1 MSDLTLIG
9 LSGALRAGSYN
20 TQLLLQAA
28 SLFGGNFTQGDLNL
42 PLYNADDE
50 SSSGIPT
57 EVQLLADQIAR
68 ADAVVIATPE
78 YNKAPSGV
86 LKNALDWI
94 SRTEGKPF
102 SGKPVALISA
112 TAGRTG
118 GEAALGH
125 LRAWMVPFQPQLL
138 LGNEVQVAS
147 SMREFE
153 NGHLISERY
162 TATLTT
168 LMARLRT
175 EACR

>member
-1 MSDLTLIG
+1 MSDLTLFG
-9 LSGALRAGSYN
+9 LSGALRAGSFN

-28 SLFGGNFTQGDLNL
+28 SLFGGNFNQGDLNL

-50 SSSGIPT
+50 TSSGIPAT
-57 EVQLLADQIAR
+57 VQLLADQIAS
-68 ADAVVIATPE
+68 ADAIVIATPE

-102 SGKPVALISA
+102 AGKPVALISA

-118 GEAALGH
+118 GETALGH
-125 LRAWMVPFQPQLL
+125 LRAWMVPFQPRLL
-138 LGNEVQVAS
+138 LGNEVQIAG

-153 NGHLISERY
+153 NGSLISERY

-168 LMARLRT
+168 LMTRLRA
-175 EACR
+175 EASR